1 MQTNSLVTN
10 SVVNNAPYINQ
21 DFNLRPDMG
30 LSDLSCVVPEM
41 PPLSFVIPAQMLA
54 SALEKH

>member
-1 MQTNSLVTN
+1 MQTNSFVTN

-21 DFNLRPDMG
+21 DFNLRSDMG
-30 LSDLSCVVPEM
+30 LSDLSYVVPEM
-41 PPLSFVIPAQMLA
+41 PPLSFVISAQMLA